1 MFFPC
6 LNYYLLAIIWS
17 HYYTLCTYALN
28 SSSAQFDHL
37 EWLLNG
43 TVYKT
48 GMVQNTN
55 LQLLIQPIIFSH
67 AGLWECRAVFSDNT
81 ASSRVNA
88 GILTVFGKY
97 YIELLY
103 NVWPEYSCAVKHV
116 LIIDA

>member
-48 GMVQNTN
+48 GVVQNTN
-55 LQLLIQPIIFSH
+55 LQLLIQPITFSH
-67 AGLWECRAVFSDNT
+67 AGRWECRAVFSDNT
-81 ASSRVNA
+81 ESSRVNA
-88 GILTVFGKY
+88 GILTVFGEY